1 MATRHVVVLLY
12 NRWWRAE
19 IFGLIRPA
27 FQPASTFAKANG
39 APLFLLN
46 VSFIFTVH
54 FSPSTQR
61 FPSLTSITV
70 QNATV
75 QKSPCRE
82 PGIEST
88 VQNIRWDIRVFFL
101 PTNPNS
107 GR

>member
-70 QNATV
+70 QKTTV
-75 QKSPCRE
+75 QKTTLQKPPCKAA
-82 PGIEST
+82 
-88 VQNIRWDIRVFFL
+88 V
-101 PTNPNS
+101 
-107 GR
+107 